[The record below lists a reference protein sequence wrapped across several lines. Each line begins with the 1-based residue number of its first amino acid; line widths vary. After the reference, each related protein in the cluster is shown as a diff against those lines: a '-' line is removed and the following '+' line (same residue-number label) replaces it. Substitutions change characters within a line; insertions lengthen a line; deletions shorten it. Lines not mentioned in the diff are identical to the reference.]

1 MLPKDEPE
9 PSTIADIKKAIIDA
23 EKSNNA
29 PEDDEPTAET
39 QEAGDEAEARRAR
52 IDEHLNKPK
61 VETLYEKKTGFWNW
75 LKGY

>member
-1 MLPKDEPE
+1 MPTKDEPE
-9 PSTIADIKKAIIDA
+9 PSTIADIKKAIGDA
-23 EKSNNA
+23 EKSNNGS
-29 PEDDEPTAET
+29 EDDEPTAET
-39 QEAGDEAEARRAR
+39 KEAEDEVEARRAR